1 LIPVFGIGTK
11 QERRK
16 KQKSAKSEIPP
27 CGCQGAGGGRK
38 PAMPDVGF

>member
-16 KQKSAKSEIPP
+16 KQTNRIGNTSMWMPGS
-27 CGCQGAGGGRK
+27 GR
-38 PAMPDVGF
+38 D